1 MSKFLISSIE
11 QNLNEFYLKCSRH
24 FNFES
29 MYTDKLKWVR
39 AKTADWPSCIF
50 QANFNDSDIDQ
61 EIEQVKSLIQSE
73 KAPDDWTVGPLTKP
87 ENLGKLLLEHKFSD
101 VFHQAGMAL
110 DLSKL
115 NNLPSINTSL
125 AIKKVESEEELN
137 EWSKIVSVVFH
148 IKVDHDLLEYLRVQG
163 EVSFYVGIFNE
174 KYVSALLLYL
184 IPGIAGLHAV
194 STLPD
199 FRNKN
204 FALTM
209 SNRAL
214 LDARDLGYKY
224 GVLQASSMGQF
235 VYKKLGFKK
244 YCDIITYSLSGE

>member
-24 FNFES
+24 SNFES
-29 MYTDKLKWVR
+29 MDTDKLKWVR

-115 NNLPSINTSL
+115 NNMPSINTAL
-125 AIKKVESEEELN
+125 VIKKVENEEELN
-137 EWSKIVSVVFH
+137 QWSKIVSIVFH
-148 IKVDHDLLEYLRVQG
+148 IKVDNELLEFLRVQR

-174 KYVSALLLYL
+174 KYVSALLLHL
-184 IPGIAGLHAV
+184 IPGNAGLHAV
-194 STLPD
+194 STLPEY
-199 FRNKN
+199 RNKN

-214 LDARDLGYKY
+214 MDARDLGYKY

-244 YCDIITYSLSGE
+244 FCDIITYSLSGE